1 MEYLPTFTIQ
11 VVKSRSYRSLSIWV
25 FRNRM
30 FSAPRKSLCFW
41 KLFLGGG
48 FKCFLCS
55 PLFGEDSILTHI
67 FQMGWFNH
75 QPVSVSWGF
84 EAKID
89 WGLSKAQDASFSTNG
104 FVGDEIL
111 PGYMWDYFIKP
122 LMCYLINHHKQL
134 SNERF

>member
-1 MEYLPTFTIQ
+1 
-11 VVKSRSYRSLSIWV
+11 
-25 FRNRM
+25 M
-30 FSAPRKSLCFW
+30 FYFHPC
-41 KLFLGGG
+41 LG
-48 FKCFLCS
+48 KI
-55 PLFGEDSILTHI
+55 PILTHI

-89 WGLSKAQDASFSTNG
+89 WGLSKARDASLLRG

-111 PGYMWDYFIKP
+111 PGYMGYYFIKP
-122 LMCYLINHHKQL
+122 LICYLINHHKQL